1 MLCGSYPDSFDIR
14 VAFHLCM
21 ATTGWNPAVL
31 LSLDVTTS
39 IIEKHPKDPG
49 RYILRGTKARTG
61 GAEQL
66 SEGLL
71 KSQGSAGFII
81 QALIA
86 RTKSLRESLIND
98 LHVYKASLAEM
109 KSTSHTA
116 VELELMRIHITSLE
130 QGTKSLGFL

>member
-49 RYILRGTKARTG
+49 RYILRV
-61 GAEQL
+61 EQ
-66 SEGLL
+66 
-71 KSQGSAGFII
+71 
-81 QALIA
+81 
-86 RTKSLRESLIND
+86 R
-98 LHVYKASLAEM
+98 
-109 KSTSHTA
+109 
-116 VELELMRIHITSLE
+116 
-130 QGTKSLGFL
+130 LGPVGPNNPAKGC